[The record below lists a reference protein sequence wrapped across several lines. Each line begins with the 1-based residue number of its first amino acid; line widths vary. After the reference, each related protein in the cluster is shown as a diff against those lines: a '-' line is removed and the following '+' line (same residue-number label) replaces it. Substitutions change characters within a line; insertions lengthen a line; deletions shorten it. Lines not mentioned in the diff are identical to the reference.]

1 MMIGRRQALLYISYG
16 LLLALT
22 ITAVVLVA
30 TRRPAGFPVQLG
42 GPPTPLPLRV
52 DVEGA
57 VVAPGVY
64 TLIPGSILQDAVRA
78 AGGPSAKGDISRLNL
93 AHRLQDGDQVFVPEL
108 PSTRSPSATTGA
120 NGTTPGPSGTSD
132 AYASTPDPSATSGAN
147 ATVASTSATRRTKSS
162 APRSANSVNINTATA
177 PELATLPHIGPAL
190 AQRIIDYRNTHG
202 PFAAIADITLVRGIG
217 QGIFALIKEFITVN

>member
-1 MMIGRRQALLYISYG
+1 MPTSRRQALLYIGYG
-16 LLLALT
+16 LLLALA
-22 ITAVVLVA
+22 ITAVLLVV

-42 GPPTPLPLRV
+42 EPPTPLPLRV

-64 TLIPGSILQDAVRA
+64 TLVPGSILQDAVRA

-93 AHRLQDGDQVFVPEL
+93 AHRLLDGDQVFVPEL
-108 PSTRSPSATTGA
+108 PSTRSPSATGGTNGA
-120 NGTTPGPSGTSD
+120 TPGPSVTSG
-132 AYASTPDPSATSGAN
+132 ANSSNPGPSATSGAN
-147 ATVASTSATRRTKSS
+147 ATAASTSATRGTKSS
-162 APRSANSVNINTATA
+162 APKSPNSVNINTATVT
-177 PELATLPHIGPAL
+177 ELATLPHIGPAL